1 MREVAFR
8 PIVTESMKDAMIRVL
23 ESGRYIRTDRDG
35 DSEGKRF
42 EDAFASFLAGSSGR
56 LPSVANL
63 SSGTAAMHLA
73 WVACDVG
80 PGDEVIV
87 PANTFSSV
95 ADCAWLVGAD
105 VVAVDVEEDTANLD
119 PDAIAAAITER
130 TRAIMPVHTAGHA
143 ADMERILE
151 IADRHDL
158 VVVEDACQ
166 AVGGWHRLGA
176 VGTLGHMG
184 CYSFVQNK
192 AMTSGGEGGAVASYD
207 EAKVERVAHLA
218 NHARGKAF
226 QAGTRGGERYRSVE
240 HDEVGYMYRQSEILT
255 AIGRVQLDLLP
266 SWIEARRRLAGRYRA
281 RFEASDAPVAL
292 PAERSYATH
301 AYVRFQVR
309 VPDRDVLRAHLN
321 ERGIKTKVHY
331 PTPIHL
337 DRVYRERYGDHEGA
351 HPVTERLARESLSLP
366 IYPQMSEDDVEYVVE
381 TIEAFYRRSGARVSP
396 G

>member
-8 PIVTESMKDAMIRVL
+8 PVVTEAMKDAMIRVL

-42 EDAFASFLAGSSGR
+42 EDAFARFLSGDSGR

-73 WVACDVG
+73 WVAYDIG

-95 ADCAWLVGAD
+95 ADCVWLVGAE
-105 VVAVDVEEDTANLD
+105 VVTVDVEEDTANLD
-119 PDAIAAAITER
+119 PDAVADAVTER
-130 TRAIMPVHTAGHA
+130 TRGIMPVHTAGHA

-151 IADRHDL
+151 VARRHDL
-158 VVVEDACQ
+158 VVIEDACQ

-176 VGTLGHMG
+176 VGTLGDMG

-192 AMTSGGEGGAVASYD
+192 AMTSGGEGGAVASSD
-207 EAKVERVAHLA
+207 EAKVERVANLA
-218 NHARGKAF
+218 NHARGRAF
-226 QAGTRGGERYRSVE
+226 QAGTRGGEQYRSVE
-240 HDEVGYMYRQSEILT
+240 HEEVGYMYRQSEILT
-255 AIGRVQLDLLP
+255 AIGRVQLELLP
-266 SWIEARRRLAGRYRA
+266 SWIEARRSIAARYRERLAA
-281 RFEASDAPVAL
+281 IDAPVGL

-309 VPDRDVLRAHLN
+309 VPDRDALRIHLG

-337 DRVYRERYGDHEGA
+337 DRVYRDRHGERDGA
-351 HPVTERLARESLSLP
+351 HPVTERLARETLSLP
-366 IYPQMSEDDVEYVVE
+366 IYPQMHEDDVDYVVDA
-381 TIEAFYRRSGARVSP
+381 IAAFDRRAAAGR
-396 G
+396 GRR

>member
-1 MREVAFR
+1 MREVVFR
-8 PIVTESMKDAMIRVL
+8 PVVTEAMKDAMIRVL
-23 ESGRYIRTDRDG
+23 ESGRYIRTDRDA

-42 EDAFASFLAGSSGR
+42 EDAFARFLAGEGVR

-73 WVACDVG
+73 WVAYDIG

-119 PDAIAAAITER
+119 PDAVAAAVTDR

-151 IADRHDL
+151 IARRHDL

-192 AMTSGGEGGAVASYD
+192 AMTSGGEGGAVASFD
-207 EAKVERVAHLA
+207 EAKVERVAFLA
-218 NHARGKAF
+218 NHARGRAF
-226 QAGTRGGERYRSVE
+226 QAGTSGGERYRSVE

-266 SWIEARRRLAGRYRA
+266 SWIEARRRIADRYRA
-281 RFEASDAPVAL
+281 QFGAIDVPVAL
-292 PAERSYATH
+292 PAEKPYATH

-309 VPDRDVLRAHLN
+309 VPDRDALRAHLN

-337 DRVYRERYGDHEGA
+337 DRVYRDRYGDHEGA
-351 HPVTERLARESLSLP
+351 HPVTERLARETLSLP
-366 IYPQMSEDDVEYVVE
+366 IYPQMSDDDVDYVV
-381 TIEAFYRRSGARVSP
+381 TMITDFYARHGGSRAH